1 MTLPR
6 PTIGTRR
13 LVPVVLLL
21 ALVASACSSGGGAD
35 LGQGEGGRGATT
47 TVPQFFPLTGLQ
59 VDDPANVSRPAVT
72 AKIENSRASRPQ
84 GGLDK
89 ADVVFEAVVEG
100 GQTRFLAVFHST
112 DADVVGPIRSVRP
125 SDPAVVSP
133 FGGIVAYSGGIQ
145 RFVDA
150 MRATGLKNFDET
162 SAGNAFRRRSDKAAP
177 HNLYTSTGGLYD
189 KAGGGSTPR
198 KFAEFLPP
206 GQPFAPAGAVPVTAV
221 GLPVG
226 SSVRV
231 DYAWQAAT
239 GTWARSTDGVAHT
252 AEGGGQIAPTTV
264 IIQFVPYEATGEVDT
279 TGAGVAEAKVVGAG
293 EAVIFANGSMLR
305 GRWSKPNATAMTA
318 WTDAAGAPLQ
328 LPAGR
333 TWVEMPAVGTAITT
347 R

>member
-6 PTIGTRR
+6 QTIGARR
-13 LVPVVLLL
+13 LVPLILLL
-21 ALVASACSSGGGAD
+21 ALVASACSSGDGAD
-35 LGQGEGGRGATT
+35 LGEGGGRQTTT

-59 VDDPANVSRPAVT
+59 VNDPASATRPAVT
-72 AKIENSRASRPQ
+72 VKIENSRASRPQ

-112 DADVVGPIRSVRP
+112 DADPVGPIRSVRP
-125 SDPAVVSP
+125 SDPAVASP

-177 HNLYTSTGGLYD
+177 HNLYTSTGALYD
-189 KAGGGSTPR
+189 KADGGGSAPR
-198 KFAEFLPP
+198 KFADFLPP
-206 GQPFAPAGAVPVTAV
+206 GQPFAPPGAVPVTAIN
-221 GLPVG
+221 LAVG
-226 SSVRV
+226 SAVRV

-239 GTWARSTDGVAHT
+239 GTWARSTDGVPHT

-279 TGAGVAEAKVVGAG
+279 TGAVVSEAKIVGSG
-293 EAVIFANGSMLR
+293 EAVIFANGSMIR

-318 WTDAAGAPLQ
+318 FTDAAGAPLQ

-333 TWVEMPAVGTAITT
+333 TWVELPAVGAALTT

>member
-1 MTLPR
+1 MTVPR
-6 PTIGTRR
+6 QTFGARR
-13 LVPVVLLL
+13 MMPVVMLV

-35 LGQGEGGRGATT
+35 LGQGGGRSNT

-59 VDDPANVSRPAVT
+59 VDDPANVSRPAIT

-112 DADVVGPIRSVRP
+112 EAEIVGPIRSVRP
-125 SDPAVVSP
+125 SDPAVASP

-150 MRATGLKNFDET
+150 MRATGLKNFDENT
-162 SAGNAFRRRSDKAAP
+162 AGNAFRRRNDKAAP
-177 HNLYTSTGGLYD
+177 HNLYTSTSALYD
-189 KAGGGSTPR
+189 RADGGTSAPR
-198 KFAEFLPP
+198 KFADFLPP
-206 GQPFAPAGAVPVTAV
+206 GQAFAPAGAVPVT
-221 GLPVG
+221 GLSLPVG
-226 SSVRV
+226 SSVRA

-264 IIQFVPYEATGEVDT
+264 IVQFVPYEPTGEVDT
-279 TGAGVAEAKVVGAG
+279 TGAVVSEAKVVGSG
-293 EAVIFANGSMLR
+293 EAVIFANGSMVR
-305 GRWSKPNATAMTA
+305 GRWSKPNATTMTS

-333 TWVEMPAVGTAITT
+333 TWVELPAVGTPLTT